1 MKVVT
6 RLYSSN
12 LKYFNAV
19 FQITMKKIKSN
30 KSENNCSLKEVLDI
44 IGGKWAM
51 PIIYTLSKGTMRFKE
66 LERSIE
72 GINTR
77 MLVKELKNMEAN
89 EIIHRNVFATVP
101 PTVEY
106 SLTQKGESLLPS
118 IHSLHKWG
126 QEFIS

>member
-1 MKVVT
+1 MSENRVV
-6 RLYSSN
+6 
-12 LKYFNAV
+12 
-19 FQITMKKIKSN
+19 IDEKKIN
-30 KSENNCSLKEVLDI
+30 SEQSCSLREVLDI

-51 PIIYTLSKGTMRFKE
+51 PIIYMLSKGKMRFKE

-89 EIIHRNVFATVP
+89 GILTREVFATVP

-106 SLTQKGESLLPS
+106 ALTEKGEKLLPS
-118 IHSLHKWG
+118 IHSLYEWG
-126 QEFIS
+126 QEFISQ